1 MVKMLTSSTSNA
13 SLVTQTYTFSVYDSL
28 SYKTTVK
35 TGYTDRSFS
44 LIWTEQN
51 QVILQTSLIS
61 MNLKLQHTS
70 LDTC

>member
-35 TGYTDRSFS
+35 TDRSFS